1 MPSTFMG
8 LEIARR
14 GLSAA
19 RLGMEISGHNVA
31 NANTPGYSRQ
41 RPVLATSDPYT
52 LPSLCRP
59 QEPLMLG
66 TGVEVKKVERVRDSF
81 LDIQIRAEVS
91 GHGTWEVQR
100 DALSEIE
107 TIFMEP
113 SENGLSSLFSKFW
126 NSWQEVSKNAEN
138 TPTRAVLVQNA
149 ESLAGAIRHTKSL
162 LETVRDDQRQLAN
175 IYINDINSKARQ
187 IAALNVQIAN
197 SRAAGDEPNDL
208 LDKRDLLLDELAAL
222 TAVTVAEDS
231 LGAVKVT
238 AGSVVLVDGRESFD
252 VPQITDWSSDP
263 FAGPPYDQFT
273 AGRLFGVRENL
284 AKVAAYAADLDKLA
298 STLISEVNA
307 LHAAG
312 YGLDG
317 TTGTAFFT
325 GSDSSDIGVN
335 QGLAANLG
343 LVAAASASDAP
354 GDGSNAL
361 AIARLQSAAIAGL
374 GGSTIAGHYQNLVSR
389 LGVES
394 QEAARMTDNQKALVD
409 QLNSRKES
417 ISGVSLDE
425 EMTNLIQYQYAYMA
439 SARVITA
446 MDSLLDTLINR
457 TAV

>member
-41 RPVLATSDPYT
+41 RPVLATTDPYT

-66 TGVEVKKVERVRDSF
+66 TGVEAKKVERVRDSF
-81 LDIQIRAEVS
+81 LDIQVRAEVS

-100 DALSEIE
+100 DALGEIE
-107 TIFMEP
+107 TVFMEP
-113 SENGLSSLFSKFW
+113 SESGLSSLFSKFW
-126 NSWQEVSKNAEN
+126 SSWQELSKNAEN

-149 ESLAGAIRHTKSL
+149 ESLAVAIRHTQSL
-162 LETVRDDQRQLAN
+162 LDTVRDDQRQLAN

-222 TAVTVAEDS
+222 AAITVTEDG

-238 AGSVVLVDGRESFD
+238 AGSAVLVDGKESFD
-252 VPQITDWSSDP
+252 VPQITDWTTDP
-263 FAGPPYDQFT
+263 FVNSPYDQFT
-273 AGRLFGVRENL
+273 AGRLYGVRQNL
-284 AKVAAYAADLDKLA
+284 AKVASYAAGLDTLA
-298 STLISEVNA
+298 SALISEVNT
-307 LHAAG
+307 LHRAG

-325 GSDSSDIGVN
+325 GSGASDIGVN
-335 QGLAANLG
+335 PDLAADLG
-343 LVAAASASDAP
+343 KVAAASVEGAP

-361 AIARLQSAAIAGL
+361 KIARLETAVIEDL
-374 GGSTIAGHYQNLVSR
+374 GNSTIAGYYQNLVSR
-389 LGVES
+389 LGVEA

-409 QLNSRKES
+409 QLTARRDS

-425 EMTNLIQYQYAYMA
+425 EMTNLVQYQYAYMA
-439 SARVITA
+439 CARVITTL
-446 MDSLLDTLINR
+446 DSLLDTLINR